1 MKKRTKKIFLFS
13 AGALVLLTGSFLVY
27 GIYSFMTSP
36 LFGEALDDQPD
47 DVLIT
52 NFHMHRAEFEQLRE
66 MSTEDATMTRVDDN
80 WTNPATLNSDRVAEY
95 RRLFKVIGTPRG
107 IIADLNRDRIEFIST
122 SHGWFSSGS
131 FKGYLYL
138 KERPNLKERPIKLVD
153 NLDSYG
159 WHTEMDT
166 FVIRHIE
173 GNWYLFFQRI

>member
-1 MKKRTKKIFLFS
+1 MKKRTKKIFLYS
-13 AGALVLLTGSFLVY
+13 AGAFVLLTCSVLVY

-36 LFGEALDDQPD
+36 LFGEELDDQPD

-52 NFHMHRAEFEQLRE
+52 NFHTHRAEFEQLIE
-66 MSTEDATMTRVDDN
+66 MTAQDATMTRVDDT
-80 WTNPATLNSDRVAEY
+80 WTDPSTLSPTRVAEY

-107 IIADLNRDRIEFIST
+107 IIARPNRERIEFIST
-122 SHGWFSSGS
+122 SHGWVASGS
-131 FKGYLYL
+131 SKGYLYL
-138 KERPNLKERPIKLVD
+138 KERPNLKERSIKLVD

-173 GNWYLFFQRI
+173 GNWYLFFERS